1 MDTTRRRIGAVVV
14 GRFRKRAGPTSPPV
28 ASGGGLTPGA
38 SGIRTRLTST
48 CHGRDIGCGP
58 SQGRG
63 RTLRVLRRTG
73 RNPRWHVRSRSP
85 VRCRN
90 HPAARRGPAVSGARG
105 PAVPFDPTLASWH
118 SLPLGGGNPGL
129 APSHD
134 RARNQAGVVVW
145 LRIERKPRP
154 EGLQAAVRFI
164 PTRLRASLTERSAS
178 GDTDDRVSR

>member
-118 SLPLGGGNPGL
+118 SLPPGGGNPGL
-129 APSHD
+129 AES
-134 RARNQAGVVVW
+134 R
-145 LRIERKPRP
+145 PRP
-154 EGLQAAVRFI
+154 EPGWGRRMAPHRTQAAPGGAAGGRQVYPDAVAGF
-164 PTRLRASLTERSAS
+164 S
-178 GDTDDRVSR
+178 D